1 VATLNGVEFGIVH
14 ITKTIVHDNNIKDIP
29 GSDTVVQDDLGYST
43 APMRITGHVKNDTEY
58 DDLKEQY
65 YSGGELTL
73 IVDPDSGKQ
82 YTVYAHQNL
91 TDLDG
96 DRTYPLTDIVFQAMF
111 FMKNPYLESVT
122 DKTRIKSITTNNQEW
137 SADNDG
143 NPLKTDGNVDAVPD
157 IQITGSTTHAGITQ
171 TSSDSNY
178 NTNNSAAPV
187 TISHTGTANFL
198 TMDSGQ
204 PLGQTVNCRKA
215 GMAII
220 DSIQMNVEAV
230 VTGGDVTC
238 TVYSGVG
245 GASLGSKVVNVAGV
259 GVKTFTF
266 TTPIAVVQEEET
278 CADST
283 DTNKIYF
290 KFSCTGSTHM
300 NLDAQVA
307 GYADGRAYVS
317 DSPSGSNEDLYFVV
331 AGHSCKEIRQT
342 FTVPETYT
350 LSHLILNLCKYQYGG
365 SNVVTVIV
373 KEGGTTLGTG
383 TATLSGSTF
392 TDVDFYLDE
401 ETAHSLELSAGTTY
415 TLSIT
420 PPSDSGNATAVLI
433 KTKTSSVYANGA
445 VTLVEDGGT
454 TRAQTHDIYFK
465 LYFAHSNED
474 IQIYNTTDTTVKCDV
489 ANQILEGAIHRINID
504 GTGTIDFDD
513 DFTTGKYA
521 TTNEGMSGITHDTG
535 NDELDIADDGY
546 IYWKKDT
553 KFPIDG
559 IPTLTA
565 RINITSGTPTIQIS
579 TDASTWYDIDT
590 AIADDVETVYPL
602 DSDGN
607 LSLAGKTVFYWRFD
621 CVKAAPATASIKSF
635 ELDIDIHTIYAK
647 NPVIT
652 KGATASTFRCDQDAD
667 SGMACE
673 VKLIYP
679 DRWWA

>member
-1 VATLNGVEFGIVH
+1 MATLNGVEFGIVH

-43 APMRITGHVKNDTEY
+43 APMRITGHVKNDNEY

-73 IVDPDSGKQ
+73 IVDPDSGRQ

-91 TDLDG
+91 TDFDG

-122 DKTRIKSITTNNQEW
+122 DKTRIKSITSNNQEW
-137 SADNDG
+137 NADNDG

-157 IQITGSTTHAGITQ
+157 IQVTGGTTHISILQ
-171 TSSDSNY
+171 ESSDSNY
-178 NTNNSAAPV
+178 NMSASGNPV
-187 TISHTGTANFL
+187 TITQASRNGAKTLSSAETV
-198 TMDSGQ
+198 
-204 PLGQTVNCRKA
+204 GQTTNCRKA
-215 GMAII
+215 GLAII
-220 DSIQMNVEAV
+220 DSIQITVDS
-230 VTGGDVTC
+230 VTVAGDVTC
-238 TVYSGVG
+238 TVYDSVG
-245 GASLGSKVVNVAGV
+245 GTSLGSKVVNIAGA
-259 GVKTFTF
+259 GAKTFTF
-266 TTPIAVVQEEET
+266 TTPIAVVQNEET

-290 KFSCTGSTHM
+290 LFSVTGSTD
-300 NLDAQVA
+300 LDIDAQTSS
-307 GYADGRAYVS
+307 GYTGGSAYYGDVVQAVDFKFIVS
-317 DSPSGSNEDLYFVV
+317 
-331 AGHSCKEIRQT
+331 GHSCKEVQQT
-342 FTVPETYT
+342 FTVPETQKI
-350 LSHLILNLCKYQYGG
+350 SKVILNLCKYQYAG
-365 SNVVTVIV
+365 SNPATVTI
-373 KEGGTTLGTG
+373 KEGGTTLGAG

-401 ETAHSLELSAGTTY
+401 ETAHSLELSSGTTY
-415 TLSIT
+415 TLVIT
-420 PPSDSGNATAVLI
+420 PPSDSGNATAILI
-433 KTKTSSVYANGA
+433 STKTSSVYANGA

-474 IQIYNTTDTTVKCDV
+474 IQIYNTADTTTKCDV
-489 ANQILEGAIHRINID
+489 ANQILEGATHRINVD

-579 TDASTWYDIDT
+579 DDAATWYDIDT

-602 DSDGN
+602 DDYGN

-621 CVKAAPATASIKSF
+621 CVKAALATASIKSF

-652 KGATASTFRCDQDAD
+652 KGATASTYRIDQDAD
-667 SGMACE
+667 SGMACD
-673 VKLIYP
+673 VKLIFP